1 MKNQNPNKLA
11 FNKAAVAELNDKQ
24 MHDVDG
30 GTSPLCI
37 GVIIGLTITI
47 ASDNYLTNPLNYK

>member
-1 MKNQNPNKLA
+1 MKKQNANNKLA
-11 FNKAAVAELNDKQ
+11 FNKVAVIELNDKQ

-47 ASDNYLTNPLNYK
+47 YAEN